1 MAEQPAISFEEL
13 LRFDEEQSKRWRE
26 FFSKKPHLL
35 KIDMSP
41 SERVSDFLLHI
52 FASEYRSAQRLLG
65 EPMTPNTEFKWRSV
79 EELFAIADAAREKLR
94 EFVAK
99 APANIAE
106 VQSYPSLTLGE
117 IKASPKKLLT
127 HAVVHSIRHWAQ
139 LTRALRENG
148 TRIDWSG
155 DVIFSKVIE

>member
-1 MAEQPAISFEEL
+1 MTAQPSISFEEL

-26 FFSKKPHLL
+26 FFSRKPHLL
-35 KIDMSP
+35 KVDMSP

-65 EPMTPNTEFKWRSV
+65 ETMTPNTEFKRASV
-79 EELFAIADAAREKLR
+79 EELFAIADSARAKLR
-94 EFVAK
+94 EYLAK
-99 APANIAE
+99 APSNIDE
-106 VQSYPSLTLGE
+106 VQIYPSLTLGE
-117 IKASPKKLLT
+117 VKASPKKLLM
-127 HAVVHSIRHWAQ
+127 HAVLHSVRHWAQ